1 MEGKIMVGSVNK
13 VILTGNLGRQPEVRF
28 MPDGTKVV
36 NFSLATHENW
46 KDKQTGERK
55 EKTEWHRIVVMN
67 DHLANIAEQYL
78 KKGSKIYLEGQLQT
92 RKWLDQRGQEKYTTE
107 IMLSRYR
114 GELVLLDTKESVITD
129 NSGIE
134 PSYLNENDVPLT
146 EEEVPLSKNTEE
158 AGESMEVEEPPF

>member
-1 MEGKIMVGSVNK
+1 MEGKTMAASVNK
-13 VILTGNLGRQPEVRF
+13 VILIGNLGRQPEVRF

-46 KDKQTGERK
+46 KDKQTGERR
-55 EKTEWHRIVVMN
+55 EKTEWHRIVIMN
-67 DHLANIAEQYL
+67 DHIANIAEQYL

-107 IMLSRYR
+107 IILTRYR

-134 PSYLNENDVPLT
+134 PSYLNESDVSLA
-146 EEEVPLSKNTEE
+146 EEEAPLSRNAEE
-158 AGESMEVEEPPF
+158 SAEPVEAEEPPF

>member
-1 MEGKIMVGSVNK
+1 MAASVNK
-13 VILTGNLGRQPEVRF
+13 VILIGNLGRQPEVRF

-46 KDKQTGERK
+46 KDKQTGERR
-55 EKTEWHRIVVMN
+55 EKTEWHRIVIMN
-67 DHLANIAEQYL
+67 DHIANIAEQYL

-107 IMLSRYR
+107 IILTRYR

-134 PSYLNENDVPLT
+134 PSYLNESDVSLA
-146 EEEVPLSKNTEE
+146 EEEAPLSRNAEE
-158 AGESMEVEEPPF
+158 SAEPVEAEEPPF